1 MSQMSDQQTVEVPGA
16 GGAVP
21 ADLGVSLAIALDV
34 DDLVEALRLARAVQ
48 PWCRV
53 AKVGLELY
61 SAVGPDAITA
71 MQDLGFDVFAD
82 LKLHDIPT
90 TVGRASRVMG
100 SLGVSYLS
108 MHAHGGAAMLRAGV
122 EGLEEGAVAA
132 EVEPGTAVAITVL
145 TSDNSAPG
153 HIAPRRAAL
162 AAEAGCGALVCAAG
176 DLVDVRQLTPRLER
190 IVPGIRPAGTERNDQ
205 VRAVT
210 PAAAAAAGAQLLVI
224 GRPVTRSD
232 DPAAAAEAIVEEL
245 AGP

>member
-1 MSQMSDQQTVEVPGA
+1 MADQKTSEVPRA

-21 ADLGVSLAIALDV
+21 NDLDVSLAIALDV
-34 DDLVEALRLARAVQ
+34 DDLVQALRLARAVH
-48 PWCRV
+48 PWFRV
-53 AKVGLELY
+53 AKIGLELY

-100 SLGVSYLS
+100 ALGVSYLS
-108 MHAHGGAAMLRAGV
+108 MHAHGGAAMLRAGA

-132 EVEPGTAVAITVL
+132 EVEPGVAVAITVL
-145 TSDNSAPG
+145 TSDNSAPD
-153 HIAPRRAAL
+153 HIVPRRAAL

-176 DLVDVRQLTPRLER
+176 DLTEVRQLTPRLER
-190 IVPGIRPAGTERNDQ
+190 IVPGIRPAGADRDDQ

-210 PAAAAAAGAQLLVI
+210 PAEAAAAGAQLLVI
-224 GRPVTRSD
+224 GRPVTRAD
-232 DPAAAAEAIVEEL
+232 DPAAAAQSIAEQL
-245 AGP
+245 AG